1 MKKEDVIK
9 FLEENLEGNSNRVGI
24 EMSTDGDP
32 GGDVGLYC
40 ELIYNF
46 DWDDEVYPGKTTECS
61 ECDGNGEIEGYSYD
75 DSNSCSECDGSG
87 EIEQEDDDL
96 RAEDVI
102 RIQSVSK
109 EEVINAVKAML
120 GL

>member
-9 FLEENLEGNSNRVGI
+9 FLEENLEEDSNRVGI

-32 GGDVGLYC
+32 GGNVGLYC

-46 DWDDEVYPGKTTECS
+46 EWDDEVYPGKTTECS
-61 ECDGNGEIEGYSYD
+61 DCDGSGEIEQEDGD
-75 DSNSCSECDGSG
+75 DDSCSECDGSG
-87 EIEQEDDDL
+87 EIEPHRYLD

-102 RIQSVSK
+102 RIQRVSK
-109 EEVINAVKAML
+109 EEVINAVKSML